1 MSQMEYN
8 LARNKMKSNKNI
20 ETPNGKLVLKS
31 RPLLLLLS
39 FTLLLSSCA
48 ISNRF
53 SIGDIRYLDVIRMQ
67 QLSDNAILAGNGKN
81 NFEDAVKI
89 ITFGEHYSL
98 GEKIQGNF
106 ICVDY
111 YTYRTV
117 VGTYNTVPVV
127 VKESDYEKYRKGQ

>member
-1 MSQMEYN
+1 MGYN
-8 LARNKMKSNKNI
+8 RARNKMQSNKNI
-20 ETPNGKLVLKS
+20 ETPNGKQVLKS
-31 RPLLLLLS
+31 RPLLLLFS

-48 ISNRF
+48 ISNRL
-53 SIGDIRYLDVIRMQ
+53 SIGDSRYLDVILMQ

-89 ITFGEHYSL
+89 ITFGEHYSR

-111 YTYRTV
+111 YTYQTV

-127 VKESDYEKYRKGQ
+127 VKESDYEKYRKGH

>member
-1 MSQMEYN
+1 
-8 LARNKMKSNKNI
+8 MKS
-20 ETPNGKLVLKS
+20 
-31 RPLLLLLS
+31 RLLLLLLT
-39 FTLLLSSCA
+39 FTLLSSCA
-48 ISNRF
+48 ISNRL
-53 SIGDIRYLDVIRMQ
+53 SIGDSRYLDVILMQ

-111 YTYRTV
+111 YTYQTV
-117 VGTYNTVPVV
+117 VGTYNTIPVV
-127 VKESDYEKYRKGQ
+127 VKESNYEKYKKEY

>member
-1 MSQMEYN
+1 MGYNMEKKYMEN
-8 LARNKMKSNKNI
+8 NKSIMTQSENQ
-20 ETPNGKLVLKS
+20 LLKS
-31 RPLLLLLS
+31 GLIIILFSIAL
-39 FTLLLSSCA
+39 FLSSCA
-48 ISNRF
+48 VSNRL
-53 SIGDIRYLDVIRMQ
+53 SIGDSRYLDVIRMQ

-127 VKESDYEKYRKGQ
+127 VKESDYEKYKKGH

>member
-1 MSQMEYN
+1 MGYN
-8 LARNKMKSNKNI
+8 RARNKMQSNKNI
-20 ETPNGKLVLKS
+20 ETPNGKQVLKS
-31 RPLLLLLS
+31 RPLLLLFS

-48 ISNRF
+48 ISNRL
-53 SIGDIRYLDVIRMQ
+53 SIGDSRYLDVILMQ

-89 ITFGEHYSL
+89 ITFGEHYSR

-111 YTYRTV
+111 YTYQTV
-117 VGTYNTVPVV
+117 VCSYKTVPVV
-127 VKESDYEKYRKGQ
+127 VKESDYEKYMKEH